1 MDTSLITNVW
11 VSDIDHRDAPDF
23 VDAYIDSGEY
33 NGIPMTDEQLDDV
46 NENHRDFVYECTLE
60 QIRG

>member
-1 MDTSLITNVW
+1 VW